1 MILVPL
7 GPAQRKEEEGGEGY
21 GGGGNSE
28 GQKQET
34 TPLKNTRQKTAST
47 PYNNDIE

>member
-7 GPAQRKEEEGGEGY
+7 GPAQRKEEGGRVRRRRRRRGR
-21 GGGGNSE
+21 N
-28 GQKQET
+28 KT

-47 PYNNDIE
+47 LYINNIN